1 MRGRN
6 QKSLIYFNECD
17 EEMPKGEDD
26 PEEAGIR
33 LVEEDDDDEEKV
45 KDNRTADESEE
56 GRKGHV
62 RSDMGFMMIRRRMD
76 GQGGPKLKKKAKAKA
91 KKGNT
96 SCALVILSTLLISL
110 SFRSRRLRG
119 R

>member
-62 RSDMGFMMIRRRMD
+62 RSDMGLRRRMD
-76 GQGGPKLKKKAKAKA
+76 GQGGPKLKKKQ
-91 KKGNT
+91 
-96 SCALVILSTLLISL
+96 
-110 SFRSRRLRG
+110 RRKRKRG
-119 R
+119 IQAVL

>member
-1 MRGRN
+1 MN
-6 QKSLIYFNECD
+6 D

-33 LVEEDDDDEEKV
+33 LVEEDDDDDEEKV
-45 KDNRTADESEE
+45 KDNRTVDESEE

-76 GQGGPKLKKKAKAKA
+76 GQGGLKLKKAKAKA

-96 SCALVILSTLLISL
+96 SYSLVIHTVNTANIAKLQKQAAKGSINTMV
-110 SFRSRRLRG
+110 
-119 R
+119 

>member
-62 RSDMGFMMIRRRMD
+62 RSDMGLRRRMD
-76 GQGGPKLKKKAKAKA
+76 GQGGPKLKKS
-91 KKGNT
+91 KGE
-96 SCALVILSTLLISL
+96 SEKGEYKLVILSTLLISL